1 MGGVNG
7 ALAWLAAR
15 ALQGGDMPAAVRPA
29 VEAFAPVPP
38 YRRTLALLHQRLG
51 GQGLMAQSGAIAD
64 LGFTAGLHLV
74 VTAPGPDALFERWQA
89 IEAICGHTHRTRF
102 LPAGPNAR
110 RIERWSLEPA
120 PSTAA
125 EDLFLLG
132 AFAGAFREAGAAGV
146 TIDPLGPNR
155 YALAWTGFSRRPPH
169 LRPLMLD
176 RLPPV
181 LGRQMAT
188 LADHP
193 DRPWREPDFAATC
206 GLSLRALQRH
216 LAAADLSWPGFLRA
230 ARLRQASDRLLAE
243 DTALTAIAHDAGF
256 ADQAHFTRSFRR
268 AAGMSPSAY
277 RRIAMGA

>member
-15 ALQGGDMPAAVRPA
+15 ALRGGATPAAVRPA

-38 YRRTLALLHQRLG
+38 YRRTLALLHDRLG

-64 LGFTAGLHLV
+64 LGFTVGLHLV
-74 VTAPGPDALFERWQA
+74 VSAAGPDDLIARWQA
-89 IEAICGHTHRTRF
+89 IETICGHTHRTRF
-102 LPAGPNAR
+102 LPAGPHAR
-110 RIERWSLEPA
+110 LIERRSLEPA

-132 AFAGAFREAGAAGV
+132 AFAGAFREAGATGV

-155 YALAWTGFSRRPPH
+155 YALAWAGFTPRPPH
-169 LRPLMLD
+169 LRPLALD
-176 RLPPV
+176 GLPASLAGRMAV
-181 LGRQMAT
+181 LA
-188 LADHP
+188 AHA
-193 DRPWREPDFAATC
+193 DRPWRQPEFAEAC

-216 LAAADLSWPGFLRA
+216 LAAAGLSWPGFLRA
-230 ARLRQASDRLLAE
+230 ARLRQASGRLLAE
-243 DTALTAIAHDAGF
+243 GTALTAIAHETGF

-268 AAGMSPSAY
+268 AAGMSPGTY
-277 RRIAMGA
+277 RRIAAGA